1 MIVSNQNQ
9 LNKLNILTLQNDSTL
24 KEVLKEADVK
34 TILSQNKEINLS
46 TVLKSLFK
54 GVGDTKQS
62 NETILKLL
70 RNTTISKD
78 LGSFT
83 SNLQQLLKSLP
94 NNETTKNIRVFLQNF
109 LMNIDKA
116 GNTNIKEQF
125 SKSGVFLESKL
136 AQQTTTPSQNNQS
149 NILNDMKTQLLKTKA
164 NLESLVLAP
173 RVKENINT
181 NETLKLVDKILSQ
194 LTKSETLNPSQIK
207 NSLNNI
213 KAEIQNQTILSNKGE
228 TLNELDRLISKV
240 PSNTLSNSN
249 ILTELK
255 TTLTKVQT
263 LVQNQIQQAQNS
275 QIPKEQ
281 LNSANELVKQ
291 IDKILSQINKSEPIS
306 NGFIKELL
314 TNAKSQIENLSQFI
328 SKNQIQSPQMQNS
341 QMQSTSSQLFA
352 LKAQM
357 QNILKEPMNVNEV
370 IKQIDKVLTQINNL
384 ESNSNITLKSNNPIF
399 QESKSLLTNIQNQ
412 LSNLSKENPS
422 INELSKQIDT
432 LISKM
437 NKNEPV
443 LLNDIKTVINKIKT
457 EIQTQQN
464 LPNRLETLNQLD
476 KLIEKTTIESNRF
489 VQQNTQILK
498 TDSPIFND
506 IKTVLTKIQTQ
517 FQTYL
522 QSQYQNQNI
531 DDIKVNLQALKDN
544 DSTESIKQID
554 KLLNQIDYHQLYSLA
569 NNSNN
574 IYIPFLWDL
583 LEDGSIDIKKSD
595 NDKFYCIIDLTL
607 KELGNVDIHLLMF
620 NQENLDISIF
630 VEKDETK
637 QLIRQKLSS
646 LKQALFS
653 SDIKLESISVSSKI
667 VEKDTNKEDVYKQDD
682 DINFGLNIKV

>member
-1 MIVSNQNQ
+1 
-9 LNKLNILTLQNDSTL
+9 
-24 KEVLKEADVK
+24 
-34 TILSQNKEINLS
+34 
-46 TVLKSLFK
+46 
-54 GVGDTKQS
+54 
-62 NETILKLL
+62 
-70 RNTTISKD
+70 
-78 LGSFT
+78 
-83 SNLQQLLKSLP
+83 
-94 NNETTKNIRVFLQNF
+94 
-109 LMNIDKA
+109 
-116 GNTNIKEQF
+116 
-125 SKSGVFLESKL
+125 
-136 AQQTTTPSQNNQS
+136 
-149 NILNDMKTQLLKTKA
+149 MKTQLLKTKA

-583 LEDGSIDIKKSD
+583 LEDGSIDIKK
-595 NDKFYCIIDLTL
+595 
-607 KELGNVDIHLLMF
+607 
-620 NQENLDISIF
+620 
-630 VEKDETK
+630 
-637 QLIRQKLSS
+637 R
-646 LKQALFS
+646 
-653 SDIKLESISVSSKI
+653 
-667 VEKDTNKEDVYKQDD
+667 
-682 DINFGLNIKV
+682 